1 MFKFTRLHYHVII
14 YSDEIIYEKK
24 QLNPPVWGSLTLAPT
39 TTFMNLELT
48 VTVIPYI
55 ANFTAHPQSTYTY
68 LALVS
73 VAAA

>member
-1 MFKFTRLHYHVII
+1 M
-14 YSDEIIYEKK
+14 KK
-24 QLNPPVWGSLTLAPT
+24 PIEHASVGLARAHP
-39 TTFMNLELT
+39 FMNLELT

-55 ANFTAHPQSTYTY
+55 AKFTAHPQSTYTY

>member
-1 MFKFTRLHYHVII
+1 MFKFTRLHCHVITC
-14 YSDEIIYEKK
+14 SDVIIYEKK
-24 QLNPPVWGSLTLAPT
+24 QLNTPVWGSLTLAPT
-39 TTFMNLELT
+39 TTFIKLELT